1 MPAFDL
7 PPHSGSGKGAGPSL
21 HGNDQQVTERR
32 SLRDYFVILRE
43 RLWIALPVALLVSI
57 SLGYYQA
64 RETPM
69 FSSVATMQFER
80 PERIVL
86 NEQVVD
92 SSIRSEADLNTH
104 LKFLESSRLRSMVA
118 QSFTPDEVKILQRP
132 YLKDLP

>member
-7 PPHSGSGKGAGPSL
+7 PSGSGKGAGPSL

-32 SLRDYFVILRE
+32 SLRAYLVILRE
-43 RLWIALPVALLVSI
+43 RLWIALPLPLPVSI

-69 FSSVATMQFER
+69 FSSMATMQCER

-118 QSFTPDEVKILQRP
+118 QSFTPDEVKVLQRP
-132 YLKDLP
+132 YLKDL